1 MTIAKTILQS
11 FIVLEVVTVLVVG
24 VASYSA
30 FAEEKTKGLHGSWK
44 VTITEGAG
52 TPDLPS
58 WYQAL
63 VTFGP
68 DGGLVATITDPFL
81 NTGHGAWVKK
91 QKNTFAVTILLFQ
104 FNPAGSFLGTLK
116 ARATLSLNE
125 KLDTFD
131 SDDYQFEFF
140 DPDGN
145 LTGFLGIGAA
155 HGTRIKVEPL
165 P

>member
-1 MTIAKTILQS
+1 MIIAKAMLRS
-11 FIVLEVVTVLVVG
+11 FIVTGRITVLVVG
-24 VASYSA
+24 IASSSA
-30 FAEEKTKGLHGSWK
+30 FADEKAKGLQGSWR
-44 VTITEGAG
+44 VTITGGAG

-63 VTFGP
+63 VTFGA

-81 NTGHGAWVKK
+81 NTGHGAWGKK
-91 QKNTFAVTILLFQ
+91 EKNTFAITILLFQ
-104 FNPAGSFLGTLK
+104 FNPEGSFLGTLK
-116 ARATLSLNE
+116 ARATLSLND
-125 KLDTFD
+125 KLGTFD

-145 LTGFLGIGAA
+145 PTGFVGIGAA